1 MGVMGVRR
9 MGEAR
14 LRIQETETHPKPSS
28 KRIENMT
35 IFITFWSC
43 KGFGYMIG
51 TSSNTLRML
60 SARSPL
66 SNTLRGS

>member
-35 IFITFWSC
+35 VFYNFLV
-43 KGFGYMIG
+43 M
-51 TSSNTLRML
+51 
-60 SARSPL
+60 
-66 SNTLRGS
+66 